1 MAPSEPEKKMSKRE
15 FSEEASEWLRN
26 YGGSYD
32 ATALLM
38 AFDAG
43 VSSAHKQDASS

>member
-1 MAPSEPEKKMSKRE
+1 MSKRE

-26 YGGSYD
+26 YWGSYD
-32 ATALLM
+32 TTALLM

-43 VSSAHKQDASS
+43 VKSAQKQDATN